1 MERSVYDQYP
11 SKTIAAHTA
20 QKNGADGGK
29 NRGAAQG

>member
-1 MERSVYDQYP
+1 MERSVYDQ
-11 SKTIAAHTA
+11 KTIAAHTA